1 MTQRAS
7 DLLAEVA
14 DRLSSDATDSGMVVA
29 EAVRAIEPEL
39 LKGDK
44 DGSIDELVGMSV
56 AFLKALFRSLRPDS
70 QLPWP
75 EYYTQARAHARRDA
89 ENGAPP
95 GSRPPR
101 L

>member
-39 LKGDK
+39 LKGYK
-44 DGSIDELVGMSV
+44 DGAIDELVGLSV
-56 AFLKALFRSLRPDS
+56 AFLKALFRSLRPDAKV
-70 QLPWP
+70 PWP
-75 EYYTQARAHARRDA
+75 EYHTQAREFARPHAGMGGPHDAHEA
-89 ENGAPP
+89 G
-95 GSRPPR
+95 
-101 L
+101 